1 MSNEKLSNAIEEW
14 QKKDPENRA
23 VFSIL
28 TDKEGYTTRSIMG
41 AGKDILASLCATIH
55 QEPRLGLLMRMAIEL
70 VDKNKQKYEDSNE
83 QQ

>member
-1 MSNEKLSNAIEEW
+1 MNNEELSNAIQKW

-28 TDKEGYTTRSIMG
+28 MDKKGYTTRSVMG

-55 QEPRLGLLMRMAIEL
+55 QNPQLGVLMRMAIEL
-70 VDKNKQKYEDSNE
+70 VNKNKQKYEDSNE